1 MDREAQQRYAWM
13 ALAAFLVVAAGR
25 MLLPFSG
32 QQRAQNIS
40 LATEAIVGATL
51 GLMAF
56 RLLRR
61 RKG

>member
-13 ALAAFLVVAAGR
+13 ALAAFLLVAVGR
-25 MLLPFSG
+25 MLLPFPG
-32 QQRAQNIS
+32 QRAQNIS
-40 LATEAIVGATL
+40 LAVEAIVGATL

-61 RKG
+61 RSG